1 MKNFN
6 WAVSIAKYV
15 LVYSASCKIVHAQV
29 CKIVFKRVDKK
40 SYLEK
45 VKWGQNHR
53 QEGVRRWSQEPY
65 SSELVQFSDM

>member
-15 LVYSASCKIVHAQV
+15 LVYSTSCKIVHAQV

-45 VKWGQNHR
+45 VKWIGKIIDR
-53 QEGVRRWSQEPY
+53 KDWDAGQEPR
-65 SSELVQFSDM
+65 S